1 VQEKKLLAKDDV
13 KSAMTKC
20 GIKFRAADN
29 IQMLLQR
36 IEAELPSIKL
46 DAQASEDEDQEVE
59 AEKTED
65 GQEVRSREQVGGLDA
80 DRAAEDAGEDRQQD
94 LEEAESVSSQGERS
108 ITASQTVSGEVQDA
122 MAALEAS
129 KHLDERNS
137 GERKGESDEDRVGQG
152 GHRMEERESQEGV
165 SGEASGA
172 KRKIASPDETPKRR
186 RLQDV
191 EQDVAPAGNDEND
204 RGPSAPAVAN
214 AQDGDVAPAA
224 HQAQGPNDVAATVA
238 EHKGLCLHCN
248 EPVLST
254 QLRGFRMK
262 EGTKR
267 YFHDHCTPAKVLV
280 CYVCNQNIAK
290 QDLDRDAKG
299 PRHASCQE

>member
-1 VQEKKLLAKDDV
+1 MRWVQEKKLLAKDDV

-94 LEEAESVSSQGERS
+94 LEEAESVFSQGERS

-165 SGEASGA
+165 SGEASGT
-172 KRKIASPDETPKRR
+172 KRKITSPDETSKRR
-186 RLQDV
+186 RLEEDV
-191 EQDVAPAGNDEND
+191 EQDGAPAGNDENE
-204 RGPSAPAVAN
+204 RGPSAPVVAN
-214 AQDGDVAPAA
+214 AQDGDVTSVER
-224 HQAQGPNDVAATVA
+224 VAAQQEGRA
-238 EHKGLCLHCN
+238 R
-248 EPVLST
+248 
-254 QLRGFRMK
+254 LRFNGEAALVSAMLPETFLLDPAQK
-262 EGTKR
+262 EVHVGR
-267 YFHDHCTPAKVLV
+267 EG
-280 CYVCNQNIAK
+280 
-290 QDLDRDAKG
+290 R
-299 PRHASCQE
+299 RS